1 MDPGSLDL
9 AESRRILE
17 TEDAEEEA
25 ALTQEEEAE
34 KDNIVKLASYN
45 FSRSPSEQPQRSPN
59 KKKLSRGMSFQPS
72 VMEEDDDAAF
82 GIRVYGDDGEEESED
97 DEEDDEYEP
106 TKKASQMYGSSK
118 FSEDDGDE
126 ERDSDNEDEDDV
138 LQVEGVYDPREFE
151 HLNVDAEVLSI
162 FSHIQKYKPQ
172 TIILDYKLKPFI
184 PDYIPAVGDID
195 AFIKV
200 ESENPLQLGLTVLD
214 EPTAKQSDPNIMELQ
229 LRSLSKRSSGR
240 MSKVKKVVNIGGA
253 EDNKVVEKWIKDIDD
268 LHRSKP
274 PPTVQYSKQMPD
286 IDLLMAEWP
295 QELDT
300 LLGTAGLPTAALDI
314 SLESYVDIICAIL
327 DIPIYKSRIQVS
339 CSSHQQPGNFIFHFQ
354 ALHVL
359 FSLFSAFKQS
369 QHFGHYNNNN
379 NNQDHI
385 IN

>member
-17 TEDAEEEA
+17 TEDAEEA

-45 FSRSPSEQPQRSPN
+45 FSRSPAEPQRSPN

-106 TKKASQMYGSSK
+106 MKKASQMYGSSK

-126 ERDSDNEDEDDV
+126 ERDSDNEDDDDDV

-195 AFIKV
+195 AFLKV
-200 ESENPLQLGLTVLD
+200 APPSEQGAGAGLRVLD
-214 EPTAKQSDPNIMELQ
+214 EPAAAQSDPLVLDLQ
-229 LRSLSKRSSGR
+229 LRAVTKTRSAGVIYPPSI
-240 MSKVKKVVNIGGA
+240 MFFLLFCLHSWKKV
-253 EDNKVVEKWIKDIDD
+253 
-268 LHRSKP
+268 
-274 PPTVQYSKQMPD
+274 
-286 IDLLMAEWP
+286 
-295 QELDT
+295 
-300 LLGTAGLPTAALDI
+300 
-314 SLESYVDIICAIL
+314 SL
-327 DIPIYKSRIQVS
+327 
-339 CSSHQQPGNFIFHFQ
+339 
-354 ALHVL
+354 
-359 FSLFSAFKQS
+359 
-369 QHFGHYNNNN
+369 
-379 NNQDHI
+379 
-385 IN
+385 

>member
-45 FSRSPSEQPQRSPN
+45 FSRSPAEQPQRSPN

-82 GIRVYGDDGEEESED
+82 GIRVYGDDGEESED

-195 AFIKV
+195 AFLKV
-200 ESENPLQLGLTVLD
+200 APPSEQGAGAGAGAVAGAGAGAGLRVLD
-214 EPTAKQSDPNIMELQ
+214 EPAAAQSDPLVLDLQ
-229 LRSLSKRSSGR
+229 LRAVTKTRSADVIYPLSI
-240 MSKVKKVVNIGGA
+240 M
-253 EDNKVVEKWIKDIDD
+253 
-268 LHRSKP
+268 
-274 PPTVQYSKQMPD
+274 
-286 IDLLMAEWP
+286 
-295 QELDT
+295 
-300 LLGTAGLPTAALDI
+300 
-314 SLESYVDIICAIL
+314 
-327 DIPIYKSRIQVS
+327 
-339 CSSHQQPGNFIFHFQ
+339 
-354 ALHVL
+354 
-359 FSLFSAFKQS
+359 
-369 QHFGHYNNNN
+369 
-379 NNQDHI
+379 
-385 IN
+385 

>member
-1 MDPGSLDL
+1 MHDTTAALHSLGMDPASLDL

-17 TEDAEEEA
+17 TEDTEEA

-45 FSRSPSEQPQRSPN
+45 FSRSPAEPQRSPN

-106 TKKASQMYGSSK
+106 MKKASQMYGSSK

-126 ERDSDNEDEDDV
+126 ERDSDNEDDDDDV

-195 AFIKV
+195 AFLKV
-200 ESENPLQLGLTVLD
+200 APPSEQGAGAGLRVLD
-214 EPTAKQSDPNIMELQ
+214 EPAAAQSDPLVLDLQ
-229 LRSLSKRSSGR
+229 LRAVTKTRSAGVIYPPSI
-240 MSKVKKVVNIGGA
+240 MYFLLFCLHSWKKV
-253 EDNKVVEKWIKDIDD
+253 
-268 LHRSKP
+268 
-274 PPTVQYSKQMPD
+274 
-286 IDLLMAEWP
+286 
-295 QELDT
+295 
-300 LLGTAGLPTAALDI
+300 
-314 SLESYVDIICAIL
+314 SL
-327 DIPIYKSRIQVS
+327 
-339 CSSHQQPGNFIFHFQ
+339 
-354 ALHVL
+354 
-359 FSLFSAFKQS
+359 
-369 QHFGHYNNNN
+369 
-379 NNQDHI
+379 
-385 IN
+385 